1 MDKRKYK
8 RFTAGYYFDI
18 DSDIA
23 DKVKIRDIS
32 ISGICLET
40 SRRININSIYS
51 MNFVTKGI
59 GEKTLKGNVVW
70 STLIRSIKDNFD
82 IIPIYQIGIKFIEE
96 NDGNTYLEKLTKKLA
111 N

>member
-40 SRRININSIYS
+40 GNL
-51 MNFVTKGI
+51 
-59 GEKTLKGNVVW
+59 KTYKYKEHLQYEHCK
-70 STLIRSIKDNFD
+70 
-82 IIPIYQIGIKFIEE
+82 
-96 NDGNTYLEKLTKKLA
+96 
-111 N
+111 

>member
-1 MDKRKYK
+1 MEKRAYK
-8 RFTAGYYFDI
+8 RLITGSHCNI
-18 DSDIA
+18 DCAIA
-23 DKVKIRDIS
+23 DKVKIKDIS
-32 ISGICLET
+32 RSGICLET

-82 IIPIYQIGIKFIEE
+82 IIPIYQIGIKFIEQ